1 MWQPMGRF
9 RMVDLES
16 EVFLAIFEDPADY
29 FHALTG
35 GPWTILDHYLTVF
48 AWDAKFRVS
57 DDLPQKMVVWV
68 RFPRLPYHYYHCDV
82 LNGLG
87 DLIGKTIRLDNR
99 TRNSARGKFARIAVE
114 IDLSVPAPKCVF
126 VDGFWQVVEYENLP
140 SFC

>member
-1 MWQPMGRF
+1 
-9 RMVDLES
+9 MVDLES

-35 GPWTILDHYLTVF
+35 GPWTILDHY
-48 AWDAKFRVS
+48 
-57 DDLPQKMVVWV
+57 KMVVWV